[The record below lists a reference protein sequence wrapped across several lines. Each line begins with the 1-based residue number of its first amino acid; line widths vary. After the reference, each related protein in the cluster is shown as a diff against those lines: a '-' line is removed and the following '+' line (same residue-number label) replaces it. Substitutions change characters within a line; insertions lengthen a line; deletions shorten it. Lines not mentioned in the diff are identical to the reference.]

1 MKLGYMEPVHPLDL
15 PIAPYMYYSPNLV
28 VPIHAARRSGVRVT
42 GERPESRRRDPR
54 APVPGPAPRPR
65 AGFRGRRRIRDPR
78 PDRRGGAAVG
88 GGTDDGGG
96 TLDRRVRSRTTRHV
110 KRHAGT

>member
-28 VPIHAARRSGVRVT
+28 VPIHGELTASVRSRVAATRA
-42 GERPESRRRDPR
+42 RPS
-54 APVPGPAPRPR
+54 PAPRR
-65 AGFRGRRRIRDPR
+65 ARAPGSG
-78 PDRRGGAAVG
+78 GGAASGIRVRTGAG
-88 GGTDDGGG
+88 GPRSAGGRTTAGG